1 MTRADLLALVQSVAE
16 AAARCVGAKPSQT
29 ERRAA
34 VHAPT
39 FGRRDRQAVEL
50 AARAG
55 AWRANGGAAGSPDAD
70 LSVAAVLALRERV
83 QRQRDERAR
92 MLAADDAALAVLDE
106 TARIYDAATVRE
118 AAEACG
124 VWGIVARLIVIDSGC
139 DTMVCMVN
147 DPQTAEY
154 VRGLERRIANRGES
168 VALLDA
174 CDAIIRR
181 RAGVPT

>member
-92 MLAADDAALAVLDE
+92 MLAADDAALRVLDE

-118 AAEACG
+118 AVAEAFPGAIG
-124 VWGIVARLIVIDSGC
+124 VVDGTRIILTALAFTTDDERGPWGRAPLADAV
-139 DTMVCMVN
+139 
-147 DPQTAEY
+147 
-154 VRGLERRIANRGES
+154 RRIVDGHRVLA
-168 VALLDA
+168 A
-174 CDAIIRR
+174 CDAILRR
-181 RAGVPT
+181 RAEVQP